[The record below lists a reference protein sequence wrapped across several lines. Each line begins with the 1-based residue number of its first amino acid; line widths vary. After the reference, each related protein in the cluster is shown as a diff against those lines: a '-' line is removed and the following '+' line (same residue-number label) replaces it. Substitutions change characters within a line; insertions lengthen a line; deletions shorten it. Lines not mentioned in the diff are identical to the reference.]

1 MQYYSFR
8 CCWPFQ
14 IPAPSAANKRG
25 GKLLSGP
32 DRVTFVKAT
41 IIYST
46 RPSLVDSTLMH
57 INKVNAP
64 KRSKMLK
71 HDYLGV
77 VGWKVWRVSNCATTC
92 NKVCKQTQHITS
104 NNVGSCWATML
115 RLFARSLI
123 LKQIDFYGKVC
134 LHIALWYSLF
144 ARSLILKQ
152 IDLYGK
158 AIITQEC
165 ITHRRNFIINDIIF
179 WAIGVKITWQWRH
192 QPLSTWTLE
201 CFTLCILW
209 VLVFRYAKFHR
220 NLWEEFRDILIFLK
234 KRVFLK
240 KGLVALSNLS
250 KIWLCCRGGG
260 SNQAR

>member
-32 DRVTFVKAT
+32 NRVTFVIAT

-46 RPSLVDSTLMH
+46 RPSLVDSTLVH
-57 INKVNAP
+57 INKGNA
-64 KRSKMLK
+64 KGTHQNGVKCWSMT
-71 HDYLGV
+71 YLGV
-77 VGWKVWRVSNCATTC
+77 VGWKVWPVSNCATTC

-115 RLFARSLI
+115 
-123 LKQIDFYGKVC
+123 
-134 LHIALWYSLF
+134 HLF

-158 AIITQEC
+158 AVITQEC
-165 ITHRRNFIINDIIF
+165 ITHRRNFIIKDIIF
-179 WAIGVKITWQWRH
+179 GAIGVNITWQWRH

-201 CFTLCILW
+201 CFTLRILW

-220 NLWEEFRDILIFLK
+220 NQWEEFQDILDILK